1 MRAKET
7 VKGVVLASLL
17 GAMSNAQAAGFAL
30 IEQSASGMGNAFA
43 GMSARSDDPSTQYFN
58 PATMAFMTKGMQLT
72 VGGHLVA
79 PNASLGNES
88 AHNVTTGFGNA
99 VVSGNDGGNAGELAF
114 VPNLYFKMDLNN
126 DVALGL
132 GMSVPF
138 GLSTEYQDGWAGRY
152 HALESKVETINV
164 NPAVSWRLNEK
175 ISIGG
180 GISVQYVKAKLTNAI
195 DSSSTCLGFAARGLV
210 AGASCAAN
218 GLTTPGNAATDSY
231 VKLEGDDISLGFNLG
246 VVFKPNEQTTL
257 GLAYRS
263 MIEQN
268 LDGKAKFKKSAGLNA
283 VLSGS
288 ANPLVNRQLA
298 NTDIQAQ
305 VDLPENVSFS
315 GAFQATPDLELLAD
329 VTWTNW
335 SRFKELRIDFD
346 NSVQADGVTTENWDD
361 NWRYSVG
368 ANYKWNSNLTLRTGV
383 AYDETVVSDKQHRTP
398 RIPDQNRTW
407 LAFGA
412 SWVMSPANTLDVGYA
427 HLFIKDVKLDNTTES
442 SIKHNLRGEY
452 DSSVDILSVQL
463 THNF

>member
-1 MRAKET
+1 MKAERA
-7 VKGVVLASLL
+7 VKGVVFTTLL
-17 GAMSNAQAAGFAL
+17 GVVGGAQAAGFAL

-58 PATMAFMTKGMQLT
+58 PATMAFMKKGTQLT
-72 VGGHLVA
+72 IGGHIVS
-79 PNASLGNES
+79 PNASLHDES
-88 AHNVTTGFGNA
+88 ARNATTGFGNIA
-99 VVSGNDGGNAGELAF
+99 VSGNDGGNAGNLAF
-114 VPNLYFKMDLNN
+114 VPNLYFKMDLNE

-132 GMSVPF
+132 GVSVPF
-138 GLSTEYQDGWAGRY
+138 GLSTEYKDGWVGRY
-152 HALESKVETINV
+152 HALESTVETINI
-164 NPAVSWRLNEK
+164 NPAVAWKPNDKL
-175 ISIGG
+175 SIGG

-195 DSSSTCLGFAARGLV
+195 DSSAICRATAAVGTCSALGLAV
-210 AGASCAAN
+210 
-218 GLTTPGNAATDSY
+218 PGNAATDSY

-246 VVFKPNEQTTL
+246 MVFKPNEQTTL

-263 MIEQN
+263 TIEQN
-268 LDGKAKFKKSAGLNA
+268 LDGKAKFKRSAGLNTLLNGA
-283 VLSGS
+283 GS
-288 ANPLVNRQLA
+288 KLLT

-305 VDLPENVSFS
+305 VDLPENVSLS

-346 NSVQADGVTTENWDD
+346 NPAQADGVTTENWDD
-361 NWRYSVG
+361 NWRYSIG
-368 ANYKWNSNLTLRTGV
+368 ANYKLNSNLTLRSGL

-412 SWVMSPANTLDVGYA
+412 SWAMSPVNTLDIGYA
-427 HLFIKDVKLDNTTES
+427 HLFIKDVKLDNTTEG

-463 THNF
+463 THSF

>member
-1 MRAKET
+1 MKAERA
-7 VKGVVLASLL
+7 VKGVVFTTLL
-17 GAMSNAQAAGFAL
+17 GVVGGAQAAGFAL

-58 PATMAFMTKGMQLT
+58 PATMAFMKKGTQLT
-72 VGGHLVA
+72 IGGHIVS
-79 PNASLGNES
+79 PNASLHDES
-88 AHNVTTGFGNA
+88 ARNATTGFGNIA
-99 VVSGNDGGNAGELAF
+99 VSGNDGGNAGNLAF
-114 VPNLYFKMDLNN
+114 VPNIYFKMDLND

-132 GMSVPF
+132 GVSVPF
-138 GLSTEYQDGWAGRY
+138 GLSTEYKDGWVGRY
-152 HALESKVETINV
+152 HALESTLETINI
-164 NPAVSWRLNEK
+164 NPAVAWKPNEK
-175 ISIGG
+175 LSIGG

-195 DSSSTCLGFAARGLV
+195 DSSAICRATAAVGTCSALGLAV
-210 AGASCAAN
+210 
-218 GLTTPGNAATDSY
+218 PGNAATDSY

-246 VVFKPNEQTTL
+246 MVFKPNEQTTL

-263 MIEQN
+263 TIEQN
-268 LDGKAKFKKSAGLNA
+268 LDGKAKFKRSAGLNTLLNGA
-283 VLSGS
+283 GS
-288 ANPLVNRQLA
+288 KLLT

-305 VDLPENVSFS
+305 VDLPENVSLS

-346 NSVQADGVTTENWDD
+346 NPAQADGVTTENWDD
-361 NWRYSVG
+361 NWRYSIG
-368 ANYKWNSNLTLRTGV
+368 ANYKLNSNLTLRSGL

-412 SWVMSPANTLDVGYA
+412 SWAMSPVNTLDIGYA
-427 HLFIKDVKLDNTTES
+427 HLFIKDVKLDNTTEG

-463 THNF
+463 THSF

>member
-1 MRAKET
+1 MRAKGA
-7 VKGVVLASLL
+7 VKGAILASLF
-17 GAMSNAQAAGFAL
+17 GVVGSAQAAGFAL

-43 GMSARSDDPSTQYFN
+43 GMSARSDDPSVQYFN

-72 VGGHLVA
+72 IGGHIVA
-79 PNASLGNES
+79 PNASLGDES
-88 AHNVTTGFGNA
+88 ARNVTFGGIA
-99 VVSGNDGGNAGELAF
+99 VAGNDGGNAGELAL
-114 VPNLYFKMDLNN
+114 VPNLYFKTDLNEHI
-126 DVALGL
+126 AFGL
-132 GMSVPF
+132 GVSVPF
-138 GLSTEYQDGWAGRY
+138 GLSTEYKDGWAGRY
-152 HALESKVETINV
+152 HALESRVETINV
-164 NPAVSWRLNEK
+164 NPALSWKVNERL
-175 ISIGG
+175 SVGG
-180 GISVQYVKAKLTNAI
+180 GVSVQYVKAKLTNAI
-195 DSSSTCLGFAARGLV
+195 DSSAICRATAALATCSALGLAV
-210 AGASCAAN
+210 
-218 GLTTPGNAATDSY
+218 PGSAATDSY

-246 VVFKPNEQTTL
+246 VLFKPNEQTSL

-268 LDGKAKFKKSAGLNA
+268 LDGKAKFRRSAGLNTLLNGA
-283 VLSGS
+283 GS
-288 ANPLVNRQLA
+288 TLLT

-305 VDLPENVSFS
+305 VDLPESASFS
-315 GAFQATPDLELLAD
+315 AAFQATPDLELLAD

-346 NSVQADGVTTENWDD
+346 NPAQADGVTTENWDD

-412 SWVMSPANTLDVGYA
+412 SWIMSPVNTLDIGYA
-427 HLFIKDVKLDNTTES
+427 HLFIKDVRLDNTTEG

-452 DSSVDILSVQL
+452 DASVNILSVQL
-463 THNF
+463 THSF

>member
-1 MRAKET
+1 MRAKNSI
-7 VKGVVLASLL
+7 KGMVVASLL
-17 GAMSNAQAAGFAL
+17 GLAGSAQAAGFAL

-43 GMSARSDDPSTQYFN
+43 GMGARSDDPSTQYFN
-58 PATMAFMTKGMQLT
+58 PATMAFMNKGMQLT
-72 VGGHLVA
+72 VGGHVVA
-79 PNASLGNES
+79 PNASLGDES
-88 AHNVTTGFGNA
+88 AHNATAGFGNA

-114 VPNLYFKMDLNN
+114 VPNLYFKMDFN
-126 DVALGL
+126 DDVTLGL
-132 GMSVPF
+132 GVSVPF
-138 GLSTEYQDGWAGRY
+138 GLSTEYRDGWAGRY

-164 NPAVSWRLNEK
+164 NPAVSWKLNDK
-175 ISIGG
+175 LSIGG
-180 GISVQYVKAKLTNAI
+180 GVSVQYVKAKLTNAI
-195 DSSSTCLGFAARGLV
+195 DSSSTCLGLAARGLV

-218 GLTTPGNAATDSY
+218 GLLTPGNAATDSY

-283 VLSGS
+283 VLNGS

-305 VDLPENVSFS
+305 VDLPENVSLS

-346 NSVQADGVTTENWDD
+346 NPVQADGVTTENWDD

-368 ANYKWNSNLTLRTGV
+368 ANYKWNSSLTLRGGV

-412 SWVMSPANTLDVGYA
+412 SWAMSPANTLDVGYA

>member
-1 MRAKET
+1 MKAKES

-17 GAMSNAQAAGFAL
+17 GAVSSAQAAGFAL

-58 PATMAFMTKGMQLT
+58 PATMAFMTKGMQFT
-72 VGGHLVA
+72 IGGHIVA
-79 PNASLGNES
+79 PNASLGSES

-99 VVSGNDGGNAGELAF
+99 TVSGNDGGNAGELAF
-114 VPNLYFKMDLNN
+114 VPNLYFKMDLND

-132 GMSVPF
+132 GVSVPF
-138 GLSTEYQDGWAGRY
+138 GLSTEYKDGWVGRY
-152 HALESKVETINV
+152 HALESKVETINI
-164 NPAVSWRLNEK
+164 NPAVAWKVNEK
-175 ISIGG
+175 FSVGG

-210 AGASCAAN
+210 AGASCATN
-218 GLTTPGNAATDSY
+218 GLLTPGNAATDSY

-246 VVFKPNEQTTL
+246 AVFKPNEQTTL

-305 VDLPENVSFS
+305 VDLPENVSLS

-335 SRFKELRIDFD
+335 SRFKELRINFD
-346 NSVQADGVTTENWDD
+346 NPVQADGVTTENWDD

-368 ANYKWNSNLTLRTGV
+368 ANYKWNSNLTLRGGV

-412 SWVMSPANTLDVGYA
+412 SWAMSPVNTLDVGYA